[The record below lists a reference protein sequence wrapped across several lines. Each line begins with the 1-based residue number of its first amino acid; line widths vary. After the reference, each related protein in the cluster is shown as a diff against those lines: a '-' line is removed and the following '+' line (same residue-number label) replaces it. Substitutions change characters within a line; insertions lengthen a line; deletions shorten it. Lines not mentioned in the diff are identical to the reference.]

1 MFFIRFTIFS
11 LSLYYFFFFFGFVFF
26 VFLFFFS
33 FISFFF
39 FLSSLLALCSSSRTT
54 LNGLEARLLAVPDLD
69 RHTSPIRTGTRNT
82 RSGPL
87 ICGFETVS
95 RGRRT
100 LRWAGPV
107 VKLNFA
113 KCLGH
118 QLWRVVRVNIVRR
131 FHPHGQLRV
140 TLVLPFPSSR
150 YCLKH
155 DEYSGEQGDGYE
167 TNGDGDGG
175 GGRYRQ
181 RNRVVFIGRCPL
193 VARVHFGNGR
203 VSRGELRPRHPSLPS
218 RRAVPAATGLRVA
231 EATLLGL
238 ATLLVA
244 RATGHALIVQF
255 VEVQGGRASRA
266 AELPRAGAPS
276 TIRVAILA
284 EPRQR
289 IVILCPEAFF
299 AQAVL
304 QHRVGWAGGAL
315 LRPLAF
321 ARATVMVTLLAT
333 EVGLEES
340 FGTLR
345 VTLARR

>member
-1 MFFIRFTIFS
+1 M
-11 LSLYYFFFFFGFVFF
+11 
-26 VFLFFFS
+26 
-33 FISFFF
+33 
-39 FLSSLLALCSSSRTT
+39 
-54 LNGLEARLLAVPDLD
+54 NGLEARLLAVPDLD

-150 YCLKH
+150 YCLKIGQSSIGSKGEKSRRILFLFQFQNFLLFFELLLLLLPCKSEVDTGYLKH

-218 RRAVPAATGLRVA
+218 RRAVPAATWHVFKM
-231 EATLLGL
+231 E
-238 ATLLVA
+238 
-244 RATGHALIVQF
+244 
-255 VEVQGGRASRA
+255 
-266 AELPRAGAPS
+266 
-276 TIRVAILA
+276 
-284 EPRQR
+284 
-289 IVILCPEAFF
+289 
-299 AQAVL
+299 
-304 QHRVGWAGGAL
+304 
-315 LRPLAF
+315 
-321 ARATVMVTLLAT
+321 
-333 EVGLEES
+333 
-340 FGTLR
+340 
-345 VTLARR
+345 

>member
-1 MFFIRFTIFS
+1 MENARGLFTVRIFFFFYNGQRSHTFFVTSAPKKKKKITKYVFYYHVSNEFLFFRFSSFSFFPFFFFSFFLSPLNQSVFNFVFNPPRIFS
-11 LSLYYFFFFFGFVFF
+11 RFFFSSSHFFLYIYISLVSSSNSSSPFDTYYDVLFCFLSVLQFFHSLFIIFFFFFGFVFF

-150 YCLKH
+150 YCLKIGQ
-155 DEYSGEQGDGYE
+155 SSIGSKGEKSWRIFFCSNFKTFYYFS
-167 TNGDGDGG
+167 NYYYYYYC
-175 GGRYRQ
+175 RAK
-181 RNRVVFIGRCPL
+181 
-193 VARVHFGNGR
+193 ARWT
-203 VSRGELRPRHPSLPS
+203 P
-218 RRAVPAATGLRVA
+218 
-231 EATLLGL
+231 
-238 ATLLVA
+238 
-244 RATGHALIVQF
+244 
-255 VEVQGGRASRA
+255 
-266 AELPRAGAPS
+266 
-276 TIRVAILA
+276 
-284 EPRQR
+284 
-289 IVILCPEAFF
+289 
-299 AQAVL
+299 
-304 QHRVGWAGGAL
+304 
-315 LRPLAF
+315 
-321 ARATVMVTLLAT
+321 VT
-333 EVGLEES
+333 
-340 FGTLR
+340 
-345 VTLARR
+345 

>member
-1 MFFIRFTIFS
+1 MRQKKKKNNEICLLLSRFERISLLSFFIIFI
-11 LSLYYFFFFFGFVFF
+11 LPFFFFSFFLSPLNQSVFNFVFNPPRIFSRFFFSSSHCFFYIYIYHSFLLLIPPPPSIHITTFYF
-26 VFLFFFS
+26 VFYPFYNFFTLSLLFFFLFRFRIFCFFVFFS

-150 YCLKH
+150 YCLKIGQSSIGSKG
-155 DEYSGEQGDGYE
+155 EKSFFFFYSNFKTFYYFS
-167 TNGDGDGG
+167 NYYYYYC
-175 GGRYRQ
+175 RAK
-181 RNRVVFIGRCPL
+181 
-193 VARVHFGNGR
+193 ARWT
-203 VSRGELRPRHPSLPS
+203 P
-218 RRAVPAATGLRVA
+218 
-231 EATLLGL
+231 
-238 ATLLVA
+238 
-244 RATGHALIVQF
+244 
-255 VEVQGGRASRA
+255 
-266 AELPRAGAPS
+266 
-276 TIRVAILA
+276 
-284 EPRQR
+284 
-289 IVILCPEAFF
+289 
-299 AQAVL
+299 
-304 QHRVGWAGGAL
+304 
-315 LRPLAF
+315 
-321 ARATVMVTLLAT
+321 VT
-333 EVGLEES
+333 
-340 FGTLR
+340 
-345 VTLARR
+345 

>member
-11 LSLYYFFFFFGFVFF
+11 LSLYYFFFLFRFRIFCFFC
-26 VFLFFFS
+26 FFFLL
-33 FISFFF
+33 FLFFF

-118 QLWRVVRVNIVRR
+118 QLWRIVRVNIVRR

-150 YCLKH
+150 YCLKIGQ
-155 DEYSGEQGDGYE
+155 SSIGSKGEKSFFFFFCSNFKIFYYFS
-167 TNGDGDGG
+167 NYYYYYC
-175 GGRYRQ
+175 RAK
-181 RNRVVFIGRCPL
+181 
-193 VARVHFGNGR
+193 ARWT
-203 VSRGELRPRHPSLPS
+203 P
-218 RRAVPAATGLRVA
+218 
-231 EATLLGL
+231 
-238 ATLLVA
+238 
-244 RATGHALIVQF
+244 
-255 VEVQGGRASRA
+255 
-266 AELPRAGAPS
+266 
-276 TIRVAILA
+276 
-284 EPRQR
+284 
-289 IVILCPEAFF
+289 
-299 AQAVL
+299 
-304 QHRVGWAGGAL
+304 
-315 LRPLAF
+315 
-321 ARATVMVTLLAT
+321 VT
-333 EVGLEES
+333 
-340 FGTLR
+340 
-345 VTLARR
+345 